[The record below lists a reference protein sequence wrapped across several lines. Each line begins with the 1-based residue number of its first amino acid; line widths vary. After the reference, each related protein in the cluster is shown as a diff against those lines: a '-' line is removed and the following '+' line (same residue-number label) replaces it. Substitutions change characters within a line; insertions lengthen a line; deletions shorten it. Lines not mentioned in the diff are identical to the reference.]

1 MEKEPVLQSGG
12 CFNPLIAAIVHDMI
26 TSGSLTQHLQNLN
39 QIYSDR
45 SKRLFAA
52 FRKHFNNNN
61 NDSTNDSTNDTDNTQ
76 NKNIIEFTEPKG
88 GYFGWLKVLE
98 PKNFDTEK
106 FQQLD
111 KDIKD
116 KCFKEKIV
124 KEEIFYSL
132 TKDKDLIEN
141 IKNKS
146 EFNEI
151 KNLIEEKRKE
161 ASFSVSFW
169 QNKDKDSTK
178 VDIIED
184 NSSKDNVESN
194 SFKKWI
200 KKIF

>member
-1 MEKEPVLQSGG
+1 MTNINEVAKEALD
-12 CFNPLIAAIVHDMI
+12 LHKTI
-26 TSGSLTQHLQNLN
+26 SLYN
-39 QIYSDR
+39 
-45 SKRLFAA
+45 KRLSELKGIILASSA
-52 FRKHFNNNN
+52 GRNASYKITGEQGTVRVSRRKE
-61 NDSTNDSTNDTDNTQ
+61 SIS
-76 NKNIIEFTEPKG
+76 
-88 GYFGWLKVLE
+88 YS
-98 PKNFDTEK
+98 FDTEK

-132 TKDKDLIEN
+132 TKDKNLIEN

-169 QNKDKDSTK
+169 QNKDSTK

-184 NSSKDNVESN
+184 ISSKNNAESN
-194 SFKKWI
+194 TFKKWI

>member
-1 MEKEPVLQSGG
+1 MTNINEVAKEALD
-12 CFNPLIAAIVHDMI
+12 LHKKI
-26 TSGSLTQHLQNLN
+26 SLYN
-39 QIYSDR
+39 
-45 SKRLFAA
+45 KRLSELKGIILASSA
-52 FRKHFNNNN
+52 GRNASYKITGEQGTVRVSRRKE
-61 NDSTNDSTNDTDNTQ
+61 SIS
-76 NKNIIEFTEPKG
+76 
-88 GYFGWLKVLE
+88 YS
-98 PKNFDTEK
+98 FDTEK

-132 TKDKDLIEN
+132 TKDKNLIEN

-161 ASFSVSFW
+161 ASFSVSLW
-169 QNKDKDSTK
+169 QNKNKDLTK

-184 NSSKDNVESN
+184 ISSKNNAESN
-194 SFKKWI
+194 TFKKWI

>member
-1 MEKEPVLQSGG
+1 MTNINEAAKEALDLHKKISMY
-12 CFNPLIAAIVHDMI
+12 N
-26 TSGSLTQHLQNLN
+26 
-39 QIYSDR
+39 
-45 SKRLFAA
+45 KRLSELKGIILASSA
-52 FRKHFNNNN
+52 GRNASYKITAEQGTVRVSRRKESINY
-61 NDSTNDSTNDTDNTQ
+61 S
-76 NKNIIEFTEPKG
+76 
-88 GYFGWLKVLE
+88 
-98 PKNFDTEK
+98 FDTEK

-132 TKDKDLIEN
+132 TKDKNLIEN

-169 QNKDKDSTK
+169 QNKDKDLTK

-194 SFKKWI
+194 PFKKWI

>member
-1 MEKEPVLQSGG
+1 MTNINEAAKEALY
-12 CFNPLIAAIVHDMI
+12 LHKKI
-26 TSGSLTQHLQNLN
+26 SLYN
-39 QIYSDR
+39 
-45 SKRLFAA
+45 KRLSELKGIILASSA
-52 FRKHFNNNN
+52 GRNASYKITGEQGTVRVSRRKE
-61 NDSTNDSTNDTDNTQ
+61 SIS
-76 NKNIIEFTEPKG
+76 
-88 GYFGWLKVLE
+88 YS
-98 PKNFDTEK
+98 FDTEK
-106 FQQLD
+106 FRQLD

-116 KCFKEKIV
+116 KCFKERIV

-132 TKDKDLIEN
+132 TKDKNLIEN

-146 EFNEI
+146 DFNEI

-184 NSSKDNVESN
+184 NSSKDNIEDN

>member
-1 MEKEPVLQSGG
+1 MS
-12 CFNPLIAAIVHDMI
+12 I
-26 TSGSLTQHLQNLN
+26 S
-39 QIYSDR
+39 YS
-45 SKRLFAA
+45 
-52 FRKHFNNNN
+52 
-61 NDSTNDSTNDTDNTQ
+61 
-76 NKNIIEFTEPKG
+76 
-88 GYFGWLKVLE
+88 
-98 PKNFDTEK
+98 FDTEK

-132 TKDKDLIEN
+132 TKDKNLIEN

-169 QNKDKDSTK
+169 QNKDSTK

-184 NSSKDNVESN
+184 ISSKNNVESN
-194 SFKKWI
+194 TFKKWI